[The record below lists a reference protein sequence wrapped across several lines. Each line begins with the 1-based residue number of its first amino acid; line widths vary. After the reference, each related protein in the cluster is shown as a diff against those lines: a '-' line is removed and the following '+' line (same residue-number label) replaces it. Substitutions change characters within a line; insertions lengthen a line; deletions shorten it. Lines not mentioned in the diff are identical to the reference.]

1 MSMVTR
7 CPHCTTSFRITS
19 PVLKMHHGLVRCGH
33 CSEVFNAFDSLS
45 SIHDAPDEIAEPGV
59 APEALLPEV
68 RVHAPELSGEA
79 AVSSVVPTAL
89 EEPSQE
95 AEEELEVLPEEPMEE
110 FFVGE
115 KPSKFGWAWGL
126 GSTLLFVSLLAQAV
140 YYYRMEIGIEL
151 PGLKPYLQASCAL
164 LGCSIPLPGRI
175 DLIGIESSSL
185 QNQPG
190 RIGVIDLQASIRN
203 GASFAQE
210 YPLLELTLT
219 DAQDAPLARKIF
231 RPSDYLA
238 KDAKIGE
245 GIPANAAVNARL
257 HLDTGTLQAS
267 GYRLY
272 LFYP

>member
-45 SIHDAPDEIAEPGV
+45 TVHDTPDEFSEPEIV
-59 APEALLPEV
+59 PETPAPEV
-68 RVHAPELSGEA
+68 FVHAPEPSGEA
-79 AVSSVVPTAL
+79 TAKPAVF
-89 EEPSQE
+89 EEPSRE
-95 AEEELEVLPEEPMEE
+95 AEKELEVLPEAPMEE
-110 FFVGE
+110 FFVGK

-126 GSTLLFVSLLAQAV
+126 GSALLFASLLAQAV

-164 LGCSIPLPGRI
+164 LGCTIPLPGKI

-185 QNQPG
+185 QNQSG
-190 RIGVIDLQASIRN
+190 RVGAIDLHASIRN

-245 GIPANAAVNARL
+245 GIPANAAVNASL

>member
-45 SIHDAPDEIAEPGV
+45 TIHDAPGEIAEPGGV
-59 APEALLPEV
+59 PEALLPEV
-68 RVHAPELSGEA
+68 RVHAPE
-79 AVSSVVPTAL
+79 PL

-95 AEEELEVLPEEPMEE
+95 AEEELEMLPEEPMEE
-110 FFVGE
+110 FFVGK
-115 KPSKFGWAWGL
+115 KPSKFAGVWGF
-126 GSTLLFVSLLAQAV
+126 GSALLFVSLLAQAI
-140 YYYRMEIGIEL
+140 YHYRMEIGIEL

-164 LGCSIPLPGRI
+164 LGCAIPLPGKI
-175 DLIGIESSSL
+175 DLVGIESSSL

-190 RIGVIDLQASIRN
+190 RIGVIDLHASIRN

-219 DAQDAPLARKIF
+219 DAQDAPLARRIF
-231 RPSDYLA
+231 RPSDYLP